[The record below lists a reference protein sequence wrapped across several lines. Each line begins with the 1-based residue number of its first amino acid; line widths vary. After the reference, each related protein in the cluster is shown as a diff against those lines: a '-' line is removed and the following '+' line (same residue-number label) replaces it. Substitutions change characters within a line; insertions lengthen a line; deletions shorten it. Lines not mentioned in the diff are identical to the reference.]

1 MTSLDSSGSLIYLP
15 SGDIYHISDIY

>member
-15 SGDIYHISDIY
+15 SGDIYHIS

>member
-15 SGDIYHISDIY
+15 SGDIYHISDI